1 MSSPNGTKSILTR
14 NGSQATE
21 ANGSAG
27 GKKIKSLVLT
37 STGSGS
43 DYSNLKLK
51 DEDYPTVDGVAGR
64 EEYVVVR
71 VKAAGLNFA
80 ELMQRQGLYRP
91 ANKCPYTP
99 GFEAAGVVEQVG
111 SGVTGYKVDD
121 R

>member
-1 MSSPNGTKSILTR
+1 MSSPNGTKVALVR
-14 NGSQATE
+14 NGSQAQADVT
-21 ANGSAG
+21 SP
-27 GKKIKSLVLT
+27 GKKIKALVLT

-51 DEDYPTVDGVAGR
+51 EEDYPSVEGVTGR
-64 EEYVVVR
+64 DEYIVVR

-91 ANKCPYTP
+91 ATKCPYTP
-99 GFEAAGVVEQVG
+99 GYEASGIVEQVG
-111 SGVTGYKVDD
+111 LAVTDFKIND